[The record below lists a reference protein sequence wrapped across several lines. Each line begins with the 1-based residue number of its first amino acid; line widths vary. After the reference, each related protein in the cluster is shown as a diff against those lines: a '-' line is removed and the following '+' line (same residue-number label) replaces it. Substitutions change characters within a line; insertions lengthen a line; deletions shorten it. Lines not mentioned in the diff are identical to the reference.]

1 MNTIDFSEFEEK
13 IGYSFKDKEII
24 KRALTHSSYN
34 KEKNTK
40 HQDNERLEFLGDA
53 FLDAIIG
60 EELFRRI
67 PDGLEGKLTKTR
79 ALVVCEKSLAGV
91 ASGYDLGNY
100 LYMGHGEEI
109 AGGRHKNSILAD
121 GMEAVIGAMYLD
133 GGYKKV
139 KDFVLKSF
147 EKILTDAER
156 GKLFSDYKSELQ
168 ELMQKRDKRAAIY
181 YETEKEE
188 GPAHDKTF
196 FVHLSCDGQ
205 ILGRGQGKSKKEAEQ
220 NAAKAAVAALK
231 RRETT
236 DVL

>member
-121 GMEAVIGAMYLD
+121 GMEAVIG
-133 GGYKKV
+133 
-139 KDFVLKSF
+139 
-147 EKILTDAER
+147 
-156 GKLFSDYKSELQ
+156 
-168 ELMQKRDKRAAIY
+168 
-181 YETEKEE
+181 
-188 GPAHDKTF
+188 
-196 FVHLSCDGQ
+196 
-205 ILGRGQGKSKKEAEQ
+205 
-220 NAAKAAVAALK
+220 
-231 RRETT
+231 
-236 DVL
+236 

>member
-79 ALVVCEKSLAGV
+79 ALVVCEKSLAG
-91 ASGYDLGNY
+91 
-100 LYMGHGEEI
+100 YMGHGEES

-121 GMEAVIGAMYLD
+121 GMESLIGAMYLD

>member
-1 MNTIDFSEFEEK
+1 MNTIDFSELEEK
-13 IGYSFKDKEII
+13 IGYSFKNKEVIR
-24 KRALTHSSYN
+24 RALTHSSYN

-40 HQDNERLEFLGDA
+40 HMDNERLEFLGDA

-67 PDGLEGKLTKTR
+67 PDGLEGRLTKTR
-79 ALVVCEKSLAGV
+79 ALVVCEKSLAYV
-91 ASGYDLGNY
+91 AAGYDLGSY
-100 LYMGHGEEI
+100 LYMGHGEET

-133 GGYKKV
+133 GGYDQV
-139 KDFVLKSF
+139 RSFVLKSF
-147 EKILTDAER
+147 KKILADAEC
-156 GKLFSDYKSELQ
+156 GKLFSDFKSELQ
-168 ELMQKRDKRAAIY
+168 ELMQKKDKHAVIY

-196 FVHLSCDGQ
+196 FVNLSCDGQ
-205 ILGRGQGKSKKEAEQ
+205 ILGRGRGKSKKEAEQ
-220 NAAKAAVAALK
+220 NAARAAVAALK

-236 DVL
+236 DVF